1 VKVILVTDVPK
12 LGKRGQVIAVA
23 DGYGRNYLLP
33 KGLGIEA
40 TPANLRRFEGQK
52 DAKKRR
58 SERETSEAETLA
70 GRLDGFS
77 LTVKAKAGEEGRLFG
92 SVTNKDIASGIKDIL
107 GLDIDKRRIEIEEP
121 LKALGTYRVAV
132 RLSQTISRE
141 ITVAV
146 EALE

>member
-1 VKVILVTDVPK
+1 MKVILVTDVPK

-121 LKALGTYRVAV
+121 LKTLGTYRVAV

>member
-121 LKALGTYRVAV
+121 LKTLGTYRVAV

>member
-1 VKVILVTDVPK
+1 MKVILVTDVPK

-58 SERETSEAETLA
+58 TERETSEAETLA

-121 LKALGTYRVAV
+121 LKTLGTYRVAV